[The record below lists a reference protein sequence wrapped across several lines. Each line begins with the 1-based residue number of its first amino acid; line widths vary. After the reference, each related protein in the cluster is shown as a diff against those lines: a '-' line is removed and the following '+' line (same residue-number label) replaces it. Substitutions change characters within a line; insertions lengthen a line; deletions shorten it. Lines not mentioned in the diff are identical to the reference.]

1 MKDKSSPALFHVIA
15 FLTVAVWGLTFIST
29 KVLIGHGLSPEIIFV
44 LRFLIAYAGV
54 VLVSHRRLFARSWRD
69 EGWLILGGVTGG
81 SFYFWSEN
89 TALELTQ
96 ATNVAFIVC
105 TAPLYTA
112 LLSIALHKHE
122 RLTRPLVLGSLLA
135 IFGMA
140 LVVYNGH
147 FVLNLSPLGD
157 LLSLSA
163 ALVWAGYSLIMRRM
177 TDRYDTLFLSRK
189 IFFYGILTILPLF
202 LFKPWQVSPAT
213 LAQPA
218 VWGNLLFLGVV
229 ASLICYAV
237 WNVVMKQLGTVRA
250 SNYIY
255 LNPLFTLIG
264 SALFLSE
271 VITPLALLGSAC
283 LLGGVYIAGKR

>member
-1 MKDKSSPALFHVIA
+1 MKAKSSSPLFHLIA

-29 KVLIGHGLSPEIIFV
+29 KVLIGYGLSPEKIFV
-44 LRFLIAYAGV
+44 LRFLIAYVGIL
-54 VLVSHRRLFARSWRD
+54 LVSHRRLFARSWRD

-96 ATNVAFIVC
+96 ATNVSFIVC

-122 RLTRPLVLGSLLA
+122 HLTRPLVIGSLLA

-147 FVLNLSPLGD
+147 FVLNLSPMGD

-163 ALVWAGYSLIMRRM
+163 ALVWAVYSLIMRRM
-177 TDRYDTLFLSRK
+177 ADRYDTLFLTRK
-189 IFFYGILTILPLF
+189 IFFYGILTILPVF
-202 LFKPWQVSPAT
+202 LFKPWQVSLST

-237 WNVVMKQLGTVRA
+237 WNVVMKRLGTVRA

-283 LLGGVYIAGKR
+283 LLGGVYVAGKR